1 MKPKTIA
8 LLAALGTFV
17 VILIQNME
25 TTVIQLLLWSISMPL
40 LILLLACVS
49 FGWILGWFTHLA
61 YFTGK
66 YKNQQKMNADA
77 KTT

>member
-1 MKPKTIA
+1 MKTKTIA
-8 LLAALGTFV
+8 ILAALGIFV
-17 VILIQNME
+17 IILIQNME
-25 TTVIQLLLWSISMPL
+25 ATIIQLLFWSISMPL

-61 YFTGK
+61 YFSGK
-66 YKNQQKMNADA
+66 YKNQKMNTDA

>member
-8 LLAALGTFV
+8 LLAALSIFV
-17 VILIQNME
+17 VILIQNMKPAP
-25 TTVIQLLLWSISMPL
+25 IQLLFWSISMPR